1 MIMKVML
8 KVMMMICGYAF
19 LLPRSILKPAGLIKT
34 LPSPRAILIITML
47 MIIIK
52 MMLMM
57 IIKMMFVQI
66 KTLPNPLAILLIV
79 IIANDYH
86 PLAIMISKGV
96 KLKWLDIFWS

>member
-47 MIIIK
+47 M
-52 MMLMM
+52 M

-79 IIANDYH
+79 VIANDYH
-86 PLAIMISKGV
+86 PLAIMIFKGV
-96 KLKWLDIFWS
+96 KLEWLDIFWS